1 MRSHFTVVVGKCSV
15 IVWIAIKIRIW
26 RIVFKVGIFGNS
38 PNCIDAHSINAH
50 IKPKSHYVFHFSTY
64 FRIIPIQI
72 WLRFQER
79 MQVKLPSALV
89 KFPRTAA
96 RQTSPI
102 VRLAIIF
109 SITPN
114 IVIALEIV
122 ARRFGLL
129 KPRMLV

>member
-1 MRSHFTVVVGKCSV
+1 MWSHFTVVVDKCSV

-26 RIVFKVGIFGNS
+26 RVVFKVGIFGNS
-38 PNCIDAHSINAH
+38 PNCIDAHSIDAH
-50 IKPKSHYVFHFSTY
+50 IKPKSHYVFHFSTH

-72 WLRFQER
+72 WLCFQER
-79 MQVKLPSALV
+79 MQVKLPGELV

-114 IVIALEIV
+114 IVIPLGVIT
-122 ARRFGLL
+122 RRSGFL

>member
-1 MRSHFTVVVGKCSV
+1 MRSHFTLIVDKRSV

-26 RIVFKVGIFGNS
+26 RVIFKIGIFGNS

-50 IKPKSHYVFHFSTY
+50 VKPKSHYVFNFSAH
-64 FRIIPIQI
+64 FRIVPIQI

-79 MQVKLPSALV
+79 MQVKLPSVLV

-102 VRLAIIF
+102 ARLSII
-109 SITPN
+109 SSVAPN
-114 IVIALEIV
+114 IVISLGVV
-122 ARRFGLL
+122 A
-129 KPRMLV
+129 